1 MRLLTFSKKEFWA
14 FNENSIAV
22 CFEYKDWLRAYGLV
36 SQIRVPSK
44 LDFNLRY

>member
-1 MRLLTFSKKEFWA
+1 MHLLTFCKKEFWA

-22 CFEYKDWLRAYGLV
+22 CFEYKDWYEAYRLAT
-36 SQIRVPSK
+36 QIRVPSK